1 MSFVS
6 LGFLAFLAV
15 LIALYYVIPG
25 KCQWMLLL
33 AGSIFFYAFTGW
45 RPLVFITVTALS
57 TYAAGILIGR
67 VNAAGNAWLKDNAGS
82 LDRETKKAYK
92 AGIKR
97 RTRAVMVICLVLNLG
112 ILAVIKYTD
121 FGISIVN
128 GIFGT
133 QIGYFRFILPLGI
146 SFYIF
151 QSMGYIIDVYRGK
164 YAPERNFARFSLFVS
179 FFPQLLPGPISRFDE
194 LSKTLYG
201 PHRFRYETVARG
213 AWRVLWGYFKKMI
226 VADRMIT
233 AVTALSGDTAAYT
246 GVFVPVLVLFYAIQL
261 YADFTGGIDIT
272 IGIAQMLG
280 IDVAENFDRPFFSLN
295 IAEYWRRWHI
305 TMGTWFRDYIFYPLS
320 VSPGMMKISKWS
332 REKLG
337 QAVGKRIPVY
347 LSTII
352 VWFATGLW
360 HGAAWNFIVWGL
372 LNCVVIVISQEL
384 SPLYTRFHGRFAFS
398 NTKGYNV
405 FQMFRTFWLMGFIR
419 VLDVY
424 RDVPATF
431 RQVGTMF
438 TTPNWGRLFD
448 GSLLG
453 LGLGIHDYAVIAA
466 GCAAMLTV
474 SILQNRRPVRD
485 RLMAMPVAA
494 RYVMFA
500 AAVLLIFVFGAYG
513 IGYDAGQFIYTRF

>member
-1 MSFVS
+1 
-6 LGFLAFLAV
+6 
-15 LIALYYVIPG
+15 
-25 KCQWMLLL
+25 
-33 AGSIFFYAFTGW
+33 
-45 RPLVFITVTALS
+45 
-57 TYAAGILIGR
+57 
-67 VNAAGNAWLKDNAGS
+67 
-82 LDRETKKAYK
+82 
-92 AGIKR
+92 
-97 RTRAVMVICLVLNLG
+97 
-112 ILAVIKYTD
+112 
-121 FGISIVN
+121 
-128 GIFGT
+128 
-133 QIGYFRFILPLGI
+133 
-146 SFYIF
+146 
-151 QSMGYIIDVYRGK
+151 
-164 YAPERNFARFSLFVS
+164 
-179 FFPQLLPGPISRFDE
+179 
-194 LSKTLYG
+194 
-201 PHRFRYETVARG
+201 
-213 AWRVLWGYFKKMI
+213 MI